1 MASAVTAAPWLPPEP
16 MALANSENILDAS
29 LGTAAELKPAAGTN
43 DMTTTSSVQDGIL
56 FVRLSGDLIGSPDTQ
71 LLLQS
76 VNDHLGEAVTNC
88 AVDLSEIRYI
98 NSTGIGVLV
107 SLLTKFRSR
116 GGEMVLIN
124 PADHPKKM
132 LALTKL
138 NAIFAVA
145 PDEQAARL
153 QLVPAAQ

>member
-1 MASAVTAAPWLPPEP
+1 
-16 MALANSENILDAS
+16 
-29 LGTAAELKPAAGTN
+29 
-43 DMTTTSSVQDGIL
+43 MTTTSTVDNGIL
-56 FVRLSGDLIGSPDTQ
+56 FVRLSGDLIGSPDTDQ
-71 LLLQS
+71 LLQS
-76 VNDHLGEAVTNC
+76 VDMHLGEEINQC

-132 LALTKL
+132 LAITKL
-138 NAIFAVA
+138 NNIFTVS
-145 PDEQAARL
+145 PDEAAARQ
-153 QLVPAAQ
+153 QLTPAAN

>member
-1 MASAVTAAPWLPPEP
+1 
-16 MALANSENILDAS
+16 
-29 LGTAAELKPAAGTN
+29 
-43 DMTTTSSVQDGIL
+43 MTTVSTLTDGIL
-56 FVRLSGDLIGSPDTQ
+56 YLTLSGDLIGSADTQ
-71 LLLQS
+71 QLIVS
-76 VNDHLGEAVTNC
+76 VDEHLGDAVTNC
-88 AVDLSEIRYI
+88 AVDLSNIRYI

-138 NAIFAVA
+138 TNIFTVA
-145 PDEQAARL
+145 ADEATARQQLLTAAS
-153 QLVPAAQ
+153 

>member
-1 MASAVTAAPWLPPEP
+1 
-16 MALANSENILDAS
+16 
-29 LGTAAELKPAAGTN
+29 
-43 DMTTTSSVQDGIL
+43 MTITSSVQDGIL
-56 FVRLSGDLIGSPDTQ
+56 LIRLSGDLIGSPDTQ
-71 LLLQS
+71 QLLQS
-76 VNDHLGEAVTNC
+76 VNEHLGESVTNC

-116 GGEMVLIN
+116 GGEMILIN

-138 NAIFAVA
+138 NNIFSVA
-145 PDEQAARL
+145 PDEAAARQ

>member
-1 MASAVTAAPWLPPEP
+1 
-16 MALANSENILDAS
+16 
-29 LGTAAELKPAAGTN
+29 
-43 DMTTTSSVQDGIL
+43 MTSTSTVQNGIL
-56 FVRLSGDLIGSPDTQ
+56 YIRLAGDLIGSPDTDQ
-71 LLLQS
+71 FLES
-76 VNDHLGEAVTNC
+76 VNAHLGEEITHC

-138 NAIFAVA
+138 NNIFAVA
-145 PDEQAARL
+145 SDEASARH
-153 QLVPAAQ
+153 QLLPAAQ

>member
-1 MASAVTAAPWLPPEP
+1 
-16 MALANSENILDAS
+16 
-29 LGTAAELKPAAGTN
+29 
-43 DMTTTSSVQDGIL
+43 MTTTSTVQDNIL
-56 FVRLSGDLIGSPDTQ
+56 FVHLAGDLIGSPDTQ
-71 LLLQS
+71 QLLQS
-76 VNDHLGEAVTNC
+76 VNDHLGDTVLNC

-98 NSTGIGVLV
+98 NSTGIGILV

-138 NAIFAVA
+138 NNIFSVA
-145 PDEQAARL
+145 ADEAAARQ
-153 QLVPAAQ
+153 QLTPAAN

>member
-1 MASAVTAAPWLPPEP
+1 M
-16 MALANSENILDAS
+16 N
-29 LGTAAELKPAAGTN
+29 
-43 DMTTTSSVQDGIL
+43 TTSTLDNGIL
-56 FVRLSGDLIGSPDTQ
+56 FLTLTGDLIGSPDTQ
-71 LLLQS
+71 QLLDS
-76 VNDHLGEAVTNC
+76 VNEYLGEAVTNC
-88 AVDLSEIRYI
+88 AVDLSGIRYI

-138 NAIFAVA
+138 NNIFTVA
-145 PDEQAARL
+145 ADVTDARQQLTVAAS
-153 QLVPAAQ
+153 

>member
-1 MASAVTAAPWLPPEP
+1 
-16 MALANSENILDAS
+16 
-29 LGTAAELKPAAGTN
+29 
-43 DMTTTSSVQDGIL
+43 MTTTSTLTDGIL
-56 FVRLSGDLIGSPDTQ
+56 YLSLTGDLIGSPDAQQ
-71 LLLQS
+71 LLAS
-76 VNDHLGEAVTNC
+76 VNEHLGEDVTNC
-88 AVDLSEIRYI
+88 AVDLSGVRYI

-138 NAIFAVA
+138 TNIFTVA
-145 PDEQAARL
+145 ANEAAARQ
-153 QLVPAAQ
+153 QLLLAA

>member
-1 MASAVTAAPWLPPEP
+1 
-16 MALANSENILDAS
+16 
-29 LGTAAELKPAAGTN
+29 
-43 DMTTTSSVQDGIL
+43 MTTTSTLTDGVL
-56 FVRLSGDLIGSPDTQ
+56 YLTLSGDLIGSPDTQ
-71 LLLQS
+71 QLLES
-76 VNDHLGEAVTNC
+76 VNEYLGEAVINC
-88 AVDLSEIRYI
+88 AVDLSGIRYI

-138 NAIFAVA
+138 NNIFTVA
-145 PDEQAARL
+145 ADAATAR
-153 QLVPAAQ
+153 QQFIPATS

>member
-1 MASAVTAAPWLPPEP
+1 
-16 MALANSENILDAS
+16 
-29 LGTAAELKPAAGTN
+29 
-43 DMTTTSSVQDGIL
+43 MTITSHVQNGIL
-56 FVRLSGDLIGSPDTQ
+56 FVRLAGDLIGSPDTDQ
-71 LLLQS
+71 LLAT
-76 VNDHLGEAVTNC
+76 VNTHLGEDLNQC

-138 NAIFAVA
+138 NNIFTVS
-145 PDEQAARL
+145 PDEALARQ
-153 QLVPAAQ
+153 QLTAAAQ

>member
-1 MASAVTAAPWLPPEP
+1 M
-16 MALANSENILDAS
+16 I
-29 LGTAAELKPAAGTN
+29 
-43 DMTTTSSVQDGIL
+43 TTSTLADGVL
-56 FVRLSGDLIGSPDTQ
+56 YLTLTGDLIGSPDTQ
-71 LLLQS
+71 QLLES
-76 VNDHLGEAVTNC
+76 VNEYLGENVTNC
-88 AVDLSEIRYI
+88 AVDLSGIRYI

-138 NAIFAVA
+138 NNIFTIAADAATARQQLTVA
-145 PDEQAARL
+145 TS
-153 QLVPAAQ
+153 

>member
-1 MASAVTAAPWLPPEP
+1 
-16 MALANSENILDAS
+16 
-29 LGTAAELKPAAGTN
+29 
-43 DMTTTSSVQDGIL
+43 MTTTSTLTDGIL
-56 FVRLSGDLIGSPDTQ
+56 YLSLAGDLVGSPDTQ
-71 LLLQS
+71 QLLAA
-76 VNDHLGEAVTNC
+76 VDEYLGEAVTNC
-88 AVDLSEIRYI
+88 AVDLSSVRYI

-138 NAIFAVA
+138 TNIFTIAA
-145 PDEQAARL
+145 NEAAARQQIL
-153 QLVPAAQ
+153 LAAS

>member
-1 MASAVTAAPWLPPEP
+1 MTSTSTV
-16 MALANSENILDAS
+16 EN
-29 LGTAAELKPAAGTN
+29 
-43 DMTTTSSVQDGIL
+43 GIL
-56 FVRLSGDLIGSPDTQ
+56 FVRLTGDLIGSPDTDQ
-71 LLLQS
+71 LLQS
-76 VNDHLGEAVTNC
+76 VNNHLGESLNYC

-116 GGEMVLIN
+116 GGEMILIN

-138 NAIFAVA
+138 NNIFAVA
-145 PDEQAARL
+145 PDEAAARL
-153 QLVPAAQ
+153 QLQPAAQ

>member
-1 MASAVTAAPWLPPEP
+1 
-16 MALANSENILDAS
+16 
-29 LGTAAELKPAAGTN
+29 
-43 DMTTTSSVQDGIL
+43 MTTTSKLTDGTLHITL
-56 FVRLSGDLIGSPDTQ
+56 AGDLIGSPDTQ
-71 LLLQS
+71 QLLTS
-76 VNDHLGEAVTNC
+76 VNEYLGEAVTNC
-88 AVDLSEIRYI
+88 TVDLSQIRYI

-138 NAIFAVA
+138 TNIFSVA
-145 PDEQAARL
+145 ADEAAAR
-153 QLVPAAQ
+153 QYFTPAAS

>member
-1 MASAVTAAPWLPPEP
+1 
-16 MALANSENILDAS
+16 
-29 LGTAAELKPAAGTN
+29 
-43 DMTTTSSVQDGIL
+43 MTCTSSLQGGVL
-56 FVRLSGDLIGSPDTQ
+56 LVRLTGDLIGSPDTEQ
-71 LLLQS
+71 LIES
-76 VNDHLGEAVTNC
+76 VNQHLGESVTNC

-138 NAIFAVA
+138 NNIFAVA
-145 PDEQAARL
+145 SDEASAL
-153 QLVPAAQ
+153 QQLTPAA

>member
-1 MASAVTAAPWLPPEP
+1 MNTLST
-16 MALANSENILDAS
+16 LD
-29 LGTAAELKPAAGTN
+29 N
-43 DMTTTSSVQDGIL
+43 GIL
-56 FVRLSGDLIGSPDTQ
+56 FLTLTGDLIGSIDTEQ
-71 LLLQS
+71 LLYS
-76 VNDHLGEAVTNC
+76 VNEYLGEAVIHC
-88 AVDLSEIRYI
+88 AVDLSDVRYI

-138 NAIFAVA
+138 SNIFTVVA
-145 PDEQAARL
+145 DAPTARQQLTVAAS
-153 QLVPAAQ
+153 

>member
-1 MASAVTAAPWLPPEP
+1 M
-16 MALANSENILDAS
+16 N
-29 LGTAAELKPAAGTN
+29 
-43 DMTTTSSVQDGIL
+43 TTSTLTDGIL
-56 FVRLSGDLIGSPDTQ
+56 YLALSGDLIGSPDTDQ
-71 LLLQS
+71 LLHS
-76 VNDHLGEAVTNC
+76 VNEYLGDAVSNC
-88 AVDLSEIRYI
+88 AVDLSGIRYI

-138 NAIFAVA
+138 NNVFIVTA
-145 PDEQAARL
+145 DAATARQ
-153 QLVPAAQ
+153 QLTLAAS

>member
-1 MASAVTAAPWLPPEP
+1 
-16 MALANSENILDAS
+16 
-29 LGTAAELKPAAGTN
+29 
-43 DMTTTSSVQDGIL
+43 MTTTSNVDSGIL
-56 FVRLSGDLIGSPDTQ
+56 FVRFTGDLIGSPDTDQ
-71 LLLQS
+71 LLQS
-76 VNDHLGEAVTNC
+76 VNAHLGEELNQC

-132 LALTKL
+132 LAITKL
-138 NAIFAVA
+138 NNIFTVVA
-145 PDEQAARL
+145 DEAAAR
-153 QLVPAAQ
+153 QLLTPAAV